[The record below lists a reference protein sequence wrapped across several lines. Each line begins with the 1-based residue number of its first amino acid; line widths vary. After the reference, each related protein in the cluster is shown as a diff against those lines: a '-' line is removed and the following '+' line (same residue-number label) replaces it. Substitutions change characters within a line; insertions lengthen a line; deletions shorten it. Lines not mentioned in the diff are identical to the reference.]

1 MRSIGEMARDSGLSV
16 SALRFYDGAGVLAPA
31 WTDPRSGYRW
41 YGDEQLPDARLV
53 ARLRRVGMPLPEI
66 RRVLAERA
74 ADPDAVR
81 GLLDAHVRRL
91 EDGLA
96 DARRE
101 LSSVR
106 ALLAPEASKMTRL
119 TIPAPELAAA
129 LDAVRFAAS
138 TDPELPSLAGVLF
151 DVEGGVLTLVATDR
165 YRLAVAR
172 VPVEHAYAA
181 LSVIVPTA
189 LADDIRALLD
199 GADQV
204 EVSFDDDRISA
215 EAAGRKATGVRLDH
229 DYPDYRRLT
238 RLDDAVHRVT
248 VEAAALRD
256 SLAAGPEAVR
266 VLTVTPGGTLAVS
279 DRAADGVAVNRD
291 FLLDALN
298 AGACE
303 QLVLE
308 LGGPISPLAIRL
320 PGGRDESF
328 SMLMPVRI
336 ADED

>member
-16 SALRFYDGAGVLAPA
+16 SALRFYDGAGVLTPA

-41 YGDEQLPDARLV
+41 YGDEQVPDARLV

-66 RRVLAERA
+66 RRVLAKWA

-106 ALLAPEASKMTRL
+106 ALLAPEAHKMTRL

-138 TDPELPSLAGVLF
+138 TDPALPSLGGVLF

-172 VPVEHAYAA
+172 VPVEPADAEA

-189 LADDIRALLD
+189 LADEIRALLD
-199 GADQV
+199 GAAQAQV
-204 EVSFDDDRISA
+204 TLDGDRITA
-215 EAAGRKATGVRLDH
+215 EAAGGKATGVRLDH

-256 SLAAGPEAVR
+256 SLAAGSEAVR
-266 VLTVTPGGTLAVS
+266 VLTVTPDGALVVA
-279 DRAADGVAVNRD
+279 DKAADGIGVNRD
-291 FLLDALN
+291 FLLDALA
-298 AGACE
+298 AGGRE

-320 PGGRDESF
+320 PDRDDSF
-328 SMLMPVRI
+328 SLVMPVRI
-336 ADED
+336 ADGD